1 MRTLFPIALLFLPS
15 LLLAQSPAAPSVRE
29 VALNLA
35 VTMTAHQMAT
45 CAKAHPEHSERFTN
59 SLNGVQNKLEMAID
73 GLRPQRT
80 ADLDLTVPE
89 VLIVGQEMTANL
101 IASDT
106 SLRTLDVCNRTA
118 NEIANVTEREASEL
132 MNQLVTTIITG
143 VTFHQREMD
152 RVLR

>member
-1 MRTLFPIALLFLPS
+1 MRTLFPIALLCIPS
-15 LLLAQSPAAPSVRE
+15 LLLAQSPAAKSVRE

-35 VTMTAHQMAT
+35 VTMTANQMAT
-45 CAKAHPEHSERFTN
+45 CAKAHPEHSQRFTN
-59 SLNGVQNKLEMAID
+59 SLNDVQNKLEIAID

-89 VLIVGQEMTANL
+89 VLIVGQEMTSSL
-101 IASDT
+101 IASDA
-106 SLRTLDVCNRTA
+106 SLQTLDFCNRTA
-118 NEIANVTEREASEL
+118 HEIANVTEREASEL

-143 VTFHQREMD
+143 VSFHQREMD